1 MYTIG
6 VASGFWKIEKPA
18 ELLGIPKKIEWTLTK
33 GVNHAQVDLETVTE
47 FKEPNLKEKIEKHKR
62 FGVTFGIHGECAAIG
77 MDTLPLA
84 SALEPDYM
92 RSHDRLITHIT
103 EAGKIGAQ
111 YVTIHSSE
119 SLPFVLLGREL
130 QPTTLVD
137 IWGRPFKKFLDEH
150 KDLLDWAI
158 ERDYL
163 TEIFMHRYPY
173 TTIKDWAEARIR
185 ELEWELKRED
195 KKLTGE
201 QKEEIRKA
209 TREEFKK
216 KLLNFVSTTDLAH
229 GSERVAYYI
238 TAKWM
243 QDNRD
248 YIWNEIVGKRIKDDD
263 FNKPKFIEKWV
274 PAVAAKYTWGH
285 FCPNKCPTKSDYK
298 DPKPLLKKHKMYFC
312 FETPMSTPGYEGYMR
327 LVRLP
332 HLFYLVR
339 SIGSEYVGFTM
350 DMEHMLGCNLDPKKD
365 IAELPGNAGK
375 FLKVVHLTIPTP
387 LNPSHQTIKVG
398 SEAQYYIYERLYE
411 LRKKGFEK
419 GWLIFERAGGP
430 DPIQQ
435 SVLAMRII
443 KSFLEKGIP
452 PKKLPL
458 EFFGMKPTG
467 PEVKRQEVAIK
478 EHAFDPIKGM
488 LMVPEEEY
496 TFLSKAAT
504 EKGKA
509 EVWKKEKYR

>member
-18 ELLGIPKKIEWTLTK
+18 ELLGIPRKIEWTLTK

-47 FKEPNLKEKIEKHKR
+47 FKEPNLKEKIEKYKK
-62 FGVTFGIHGECAAIG
+62 FGVTFGIHGECVAIG
-77 MDTLPLA
+77 MNTLPLA

-103 EAGKIGAQ
+103 EAGKIGAK

-119 SLPFVLLGREL
+119 SLPFILLGREL

-137 IWGRPFKKFLDEH
+137 VWGRSFRKFLEER
-150 KDLLDWAI
+150 KGLQDWAI
-158 ERDYL
+158 ERGFI
-163 TEIFMHRYPY
+163 TEIILHGR
-173 TTIKDWAEARIR
+173 TDATLEDIIKAQIRDEEERLKRENKKITEADKERIR
-185 ELEWELKRED
+185 KKLREELKRM
-195 KKLTGE
+195 
-201 QKEEIRKA
+201 
-209 TREEFKK
+209 
-216 KLLNFVSTTDLAH
+216 LLSFVSTTGLAH
-229 GSERVAYYI
+229 GPERIAYYI

-243 QDNRD
+243 QSNRD
-248 YIWNEIVGKRIKDDD
+248 PLWKEIVGKRIKDDD
-263 FNKPKFIEKWV
+263 FNKLKNIEKWV

-285 FCPNKCPTKSDYK
+285 FSPNKCPTKSDYK
-298 DPKPLLKKHKMYFC
+298 DPKPLLKKYKTYFC
-312 FETPMSTPGYEGYMR
+312 FETPMSSPGYEAYMR
-327 LVRLP
+327 LSRLP
-332 HLFYLVR
+332 HLYQLVR
-339 SIGSEYVGFTM
+339 SVGSEYVGFTM
-350 DMEHMLGCNLDPKKD
+350 DMEHMLGCNIDPKKD

-375 FLKVVHLTIPTP
+375 FLKVVHITIPTP
-387 LNPSHQTIKVG
+387 LNPSHQTVKVG

-419 GWLIFERAGGP
+419 GWLIFERTGGA

-443 KSFLEKGIP
+443 KTFLERDIP

-458 EFFGMKPTG
+458 EFFGMKPAG
-467 PEVKRQEVAIK
+467 PEVKRQEITIR

-488 LMVPEEEY
+488 LLVPEEEY
-496 TFLSKAAT
+496 TFLSKAAI

-509 EVWKKEKYR
+509 EAWKKEKYR

>member
-6 VASGFWKIEKPA
+6 VSSGFWKIEKPA
-18 ELLGIPKKIEWTLTK
+18 ELLGIPKKIEWTLTR
-33 GVNHAQVDLETVTE
+33 GVNHTQVDIETVTE
-47 FKEPNLKEKIEKHKR
+47 FKEPNLKDKIDKYKR
-62 FGVTFGIHGECAAIG
+62 FGVTFGIHGECVAIG
-77 MDTLPLA
+77 MNTLPLA

-103 EAGKIGAQ
+103 EAGKIGAK

-119 SLPFVLLGREL
+119 SLPFLLLGREL

-150 KDLLDWAI
+150 KDLQDWAI
-158 ERDYL
+158 ERSFL
-163 TEIFMHRYPY
+163 TEIFMHRYPNV
-173 TTIKDWAEARIR
+173 TLKDWADSWKEQERR
-185 ELEWELKRED
+185 RLKELD
-195 KKLTGE
+195 KKMTIE
-201 QKEEIRKA
+201 REKEIEKA

-216 KLLNFVSTTDLAH
+216 MLLNFVSTTDLSH
-229 GSERVAYYI
+229 GSERIAYYI

-243 QDNRD
+243 QNNRD
-248 YIWNEIVGKRIKDDD
+248 TLWKEIVGKRIKDDD
-263 FNKPKFIEKWV
+263 FNKLKNIEKWV

-298 DPKPLLKKHKMYFC
+298 DPKPLLKKYRLYFC
-312 FETPMSTPGYEGYMR
+312 FETPMSSPGYEAYMR
-327 LVRLP
+327 LARLP
-332 HLFYLVR
+332 HLYRLVR

-350 DMEHMLGCNLDPKKD
+350 DMEHMLGCNIDPKKD

-375 FLKVVHLTIPTP
+375 LLRVVHITIPTP

-419 GWLIFERAGGP
+419 GWLIFERTGGA

-435 SVLAMRII
+435 SVIAMRII
-443 KSFLEKGIP
+443 KHFLERNVP

-458 EFFGMKPTG
+458 EFFGMKPAG
-467 PEVKRQEVAIK
+467 PEVKRQEVTIR

-488 LMVPEEEY
+488 LAIPEEEY
-496 TFLSKAAT
+496 TFLSKAAI

-509 EVWKKEKYR
+509 EAWKKEKYR